1 MSSRRIIKQLIYG
14 ALYLLVLLG
23 VGFLI
28 YQATLKPAP
37 SCTDGKKN
45 QDETGIDCGGSCQ
58 DCAINTL
65 KELTASGAIA
75 IPAQDSERS
84 SIYISLENPNASYG
98 ATEVNIEVTVERKS
112 GAALNLSEQTFIYPS
127 ERKGVL
133 IPNISV
139 AASDI
144 VSISAVVTERQW
156 QPIESFARPKYE
168 VRNQEVVVVDESE
181 LKPRIILTGLLRNE
195 NAQTLRSAEIIARY
209 RDANDAVVAVS
220 QTQLESIAGFE
231 EESFELIT
239 PVSPAVL
246 QNIVLE
252 PILDVEIQTR

>member
-14 ALYLLVLLG
+14 TLYLLILSG
-23 VGFLI
+23 IGFLI

-58 DCAINTL
+58 DCAINSL
-65 KELTASGAIA
+65 KEIIVGSAIA

-84 SIYISLENPNASYG
+84 SIYISLENPNATYG
-98 ATEVNIEVTVERKS
+98 ATGVNIEVSVERKS
-112 GAALNLSEQTFIYPS
+112 GQSLNLTEQTFVYPS

-133 IPNISV
+133 MPNVRV
-139 AASDI
+139 AANDI
-144 VSISAVVTERQW
+144 VSIEAVISERQW

-168 VRNQEVVVVDESE
+168 IRNQEVVVVDESE
-181 LKPRIILTGLLRNE
+181 LKPRIILTGILRNE
-195 NAQTLRSAEIIARY
+195 NAEAAQSITLIARY
-209 RDANDAVVAVS
+209 RDSNGAVVAVS
-220 QTQLESIAGFE
+220 QTQLEDIAGFE
-231 EESFELIT
+231 EEGFEVFT